1 MKVRVRA
8 FARFREILGS
18 DLAIDLPDGAVMAT
32 ALSALRDIAGDES
45 GIIFDED
52 GALRAHVI
60 LMRNG
65 KRVKRSDLDTLVLA
79 DDDEVA
85 IFPPVAGG

>member
-1 MKVRVRA
+1 MKVRVKA

-18 DLAIDLPDGAVMAT
+18 DLALDLPDGAVMTT
-32 ALSALRDIAGDES
+32 ALSTLRDRAGDES

-65 KRVKRSDLDTLVLA
+65 KRVKRDDLDTLILA
-79 DDDEVA
+79 DGDEVA
-85 IFPPVAGG
+85 VFPPVAGG